1 MELSF
6 ADDAIEEVADKTLE
20 RKTGARG
27 LRAIMEKAMLD
38 IMYNLP
44 SDENVESC
52 TDHRRTSSTEAASR
66 CSMYSDDG
74 KLPSVKTKKSKKDK
88 EIEETA

>member
-1 MELSF
+1 MTPSRQ
-6 ADDAIEEVADKTLE
+6 VADKTLE

-52 TDHRRTSSTEAASR
+52 LITKDVIDGSGEPVLIVQQTTAS
-66 CSMYSDDG
+66 
-74 KLPSVKTKKSKKDK
+74 LPLCKNEKKQ
-88 EIEETA
+88 ER